1 MTTPLPLEL
10 ITLLGSS
17 FLGGLIK
24 IWGASIHAKHQI
36 HLMNIQALKANASI
50 INEAR
55 QYDNKGFQWTRRL
68 IALTS
73 VFFIIAFPKII
84 ALISPETPIF
94 IGYPELHSGF
104 FFFTSAIT
112 KIQWVQVSGIVITPL
127 DTHLLS
133 AIIGLYFGGSLIGNR

>member
-17 FLGGLIK
+17 IIGGLIK
-24 IWGASIHAKHQI
+24 IWGASVHAKHQI
-36 HLMNIQALKANASI
+36 HLMNIQALKVNASI
-50 INEAR
+50 IKDAR
-55 QYDNKGFQWTRRL
+55 QYENKGFQWTRRL

-73 VFFIIAFPKII
+73 VFFIIAFPKIV
-84 ALISPETPIF
+84 ALFAPATPIF
-94 IGYPELHSGF
+94 IGYPELSPGF

-112 KIQWVQVSGIVITPL
+112 KIQWIQLSGVVITPL

>member
-17 FLGGLIK
+17 FIGGLIR
-24 IWGASIHAKHQI
+24 IWGASIRAKHQI
-36 HLMNIQALKANASI
+36 HLMNLQVLKTKASF

-55 QYDNKGFQWTRRL
+55 QYDNKEFQWTRRL

-73 VFFIIAFPKII
+73 VFFIIAFPKIV
-84 ALISPETPIF
+84 AFFAPEMPIF
-94 IGYPELHSGF
+94 IGYPELSPGF
-104 FFFTSAIT
+104 LFFTPSVS
-112 KIQWVQVSGIVITPL
+112 KIQWIQVSGIVITPL